1 MKVAVLG
8 ATGMLG
14 SMLVDYLSEFYNIV
28 AISRSNTLTPINNVE
43 DRQFD
48 AIKSE
53 DSQLK
58 KVVEDCDWII
68 NAIGSIPQRCN
79 DTQEMILTNAFFPS
93 RLTEVGKPVI
103 QITTDCVY
111 SGRKGNYVETD
122 KYDVVKS
129 DRDSNYGFTKQDGEI
144 CGFGLNQI
152 RCSVVGPESHGKSL
166 LGWFLSQ
173 PEKTIING
181 YRNHIWNGVTT
192 LHFAKICRGII
203 ENDIKLGQKI
213 HLLPADVVTKYEL
226 LVDFAREFNR
236 GDITIVSVDALTAIN
251 RSLATIYPGANKYL
265 WECAGYMEPPTI
277 RQMIK
282 ELAEY
287 VQ

>member
-28 AISRSNTLTPINNVE
+28 ATSRINTLIPINNVE

-58 KVVEDCDWII
+58 KVTKDCDWII

-79 DTQEMILTNAFFPS
+79 NGTEMILTNAFFPT
-93 RLTEVGKPVI
+93 RLALVTFQMDIPVI

-111 SGRKGNYVETD
+111 SGQKGNYSE
-122 KYDVVKS
+122 S
-129 DRDSNYGFTKQDGEI
+129 DRVDPVDAYGRSKKEGEVESP
-144 CGFGLNQI
+144 NMHYI
-152 RCSVVGPESHGKSL
+152 RCSIVGPESHGKSL
-166 LGWFLSQ
+166 LGWFLNQ
-173 PEKTIING
+173 PEKTTING
-181 YRNHIWNGVTT
+181 YRNRIWNGITT

-213 HLLPADVVTKYEL
+213 HLIPADVKTKYEL

-236 GDITIVSVDALTAIN
+236 EDITIVPVDALTAIN
-251 RSLATIYPGANKYL
+251 RSLSTIYPSTNKYL
-265 WECAGYMEPPTI
+265 WECAGYSKPPTI

-287 VQ
+287 ME